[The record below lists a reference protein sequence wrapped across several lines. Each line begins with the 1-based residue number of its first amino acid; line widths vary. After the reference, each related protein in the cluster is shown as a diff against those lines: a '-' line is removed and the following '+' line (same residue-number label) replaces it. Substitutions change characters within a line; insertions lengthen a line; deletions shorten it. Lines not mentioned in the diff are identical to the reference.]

1 MMACYRK
8 VQSSTFDKTL
18 PERMGLMLKHA
29 GASITVTSLTDMV
42 AFLVGATT
50 VLPSLQSFC
59 LYAAVCVLFMYFY
72 VVTFFVAIFT
82 LDERRI
88 ISKRNAIIPC
98 IIHEGEKTKLWCER
112 NLMNRFV
119 NFFYSNVVLTKI
131 GKV

>member
-1 MMACYRK
+1 
-8 VQSSTFDKTL
+8 
-18 PERMGLMLKHA
+18 MGLMLKHA